1 MCSGVH
7 TDWHSA
13 DVEITVHV
21 VEVVLKGLRPS
32 APVAGQG

>member
-13 DVEITVHV
+13 DVEITVHD
-21 VEVVLKGLRPS
+21 VEVVLKGSWPS

>member
-13 DVEITVHV
+13 DVEITVHD
-21 VEVVLKGLRPS
+21 VEVVLKGSRPS
-32 APVAGQG
+32 GRVAGQG